1 MGTAG
6 NPAPLH
12 SRSRC
17 LWKKST
23 MLGCSKTP
31 CSIAQRMQDAWWD
44 AVMTPECSWFSRSDR
59 SLFFSWLRQ
68 YFIKIGW
75 SPHYTLTFYLH
86 PHQATPFPTSQYF
99 PPLKRKVSFH
109 QMSNEAGK
117 SLKNL
122 TQGRIKEGF
131 KSTGKQTEAF
141 CYFPLLGNRIWATDM
156 FIKHIY
162 SGDN

>member
-75 SPHYTLTFYLH
+75 SPHYTYFNILPPSPSGHTISHLTIFSTIKKKGIFSSNEQWGRKVLEK
-86 PHQATPFPTSQYF
+86 PNTRKDKGRLQVNWQTNRSLLLFPTA
-99 PPLKRKVSFH
+99 R
-109 QMSNEAGK
+109 
-117 SLKNL
+117 
-122 TQGRIKEGF
+122 
-131 KSTGKQTEAF
+131 
-141 CYFPLLGNRIWATDM
+141 
-156 FIKHIY
+156 
-162 SGDN
+162 

>member
-75 SPHYTLTFYLH
+75 SPHYTYFNILPPSPSGHTISHLTIFSTIKKKGIFSSNEQRGRKVLEK
-86 PHQATPFPTSQYF
+86 PNTRKDKGRLQVNWQTNRSLLLFPTA
-99 PPLKRKVSFH
+99 R
-109 QMSNEAGK
+109 
-117 SLKNL
+117 
-122 TQGRIKEGF
+122 
-131 KSTGKQTEAF
+131 
-141 CYFPLLGNRIWATDM
+141 
-156 FIKHIY
+156 
-162 SGDN
+162 

>member
-31 CSIAQRMQDAWWD
+31 CSIARRMQDAWWD

-75 SPHYTLTFYLH
+75 SPHYTYFNILPPSPSGHTISHLTIFSTIKKKGLFSSNRQRGRKVLEK
-86 PHQATPFPTSQYF
+86 PNTRKDKGRLQVNWQTNRSLLLFPTA
-99 PPLKRKVSFH
+99 R
-109 QMSNEAGK
+109 
-117 SLKNL
+117 
-122 TQGRIKEGF
+122 
-131 KSTGKQTEAF
+131 
-141 CYFPLLGNRIWATDM
+141 
-156 FIKHIY
+156 
-162 SGDN
+162 

>member
-31 CSIAQRMQDAWWD
+31 CSIARRMQDAWWD

-68 YFIKIGW
+68 CFIKIGW
-75 SPHYTLTFYLH
+75 SPYYTYFNILH
-86 PHQATPFPTSQYF
+86 PSPSGHTISHLTIFSTIKKKGLFSSNEQRGRKVLEKPNTRKDKGRLQVNWQTNRSLLLFPTA
-99 PPLKRKVSFH
+99 R
-109 QMSNEAGK
+109 
-117 SLKNL
+117 
-122 TQGRIKEGF
+122 
-131 KSTGKQTEAF
+131 
-141 CYFPLLGNRIWATDM
+141 
-156 FIKHIY
+156 
-162 SGDN
+162 